1 MLWLSGLVGSVESAE
16 LFILD
21 PRLRPNSPRRS
32 SGARLILHKEV
43 FTRHGPALSE
53 PVPGS
58 CYPQRDQNPAQW
70 FCAQD
75 PQLLL
80 PKICRPTHA
89 EVKELMP
96 ISRNT
101 TVAAIAALSIAA
113 AVAGFQLE
121 TTRALAV
128 PAPQGPM
135 GNSSFLGA
143 WCAQGDPTKHC
154 SVSGNGVFLT
164 FTNENG
170 ETSTGRFVGMQQ
182 NVVSAD
188 QWNFVQGTL
197 SADGRTINWSNGTYW
212 TRCSGGGGHRTPNL
226 DGTWYGSGDRSQSCN
241 IRQRKR
247 NLQLRNESGQSA
259 SGNTIYWD

>member
-1 MLWLSGLVGSVESAE
+1 
-16 LFILD
+16 
-21 PRLRPNSPRRS
+21 
-32 SGARLILHKEV
+32 
-43 FTRHGPALSE
+43 
-53 PVPGS
+53 
-58 CYPQRDQNPAQW
+58 
-70 FCAQD
+70 
-75 PQLLL
+75 
-80 PKICRPTHA
+80 
-89 EVKELMP
+89 MP

-247 NLQLRNESGQSA
+247 NLQLRNESERQRLGEPAWPCDDQLVRNADWRNAQPGWQHDLLGQRHVLEPINKFMHAAVLLSDI
-259 SGNTIYWD
+259 SGPALQPSL